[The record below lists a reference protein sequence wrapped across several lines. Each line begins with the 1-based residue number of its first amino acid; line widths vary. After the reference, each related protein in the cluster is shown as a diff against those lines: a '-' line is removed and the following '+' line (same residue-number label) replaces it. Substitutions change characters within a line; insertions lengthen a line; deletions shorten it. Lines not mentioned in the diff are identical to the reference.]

1 MGRPRL
7 HDDATR
13 FALLEAAEQLLSAGG
28 IEAVSV
34 RSAAAAAGTSTRAV
48 YALFGSKE
56 GLVQALAQRA
66 YELLMDRVAAI
77 PITDDPI
84 ADLIAGSIKGFRAF
98 ALDHPDLFR
107 LVFTTQLPRARLTT
121 ETNATRMAA
130 LRQLTGRI
138 ERLKAFGFAREHSVE
153 ELTLLVDVL
162 CSGLAMREICGVLD
176 AAHAERLW
184 FDALGALLT
193 GLSTPAVA

>member
-13 FALLEAAEQLLSAGG
+13 AELLEATERLLSVGG

-34 RSAAAAAGTSTRAV
+34 RNAAAGAGTSTRAV

-66 YELLMDRVAAI
+66 FELLMDRVATV
-77 PITDDPI
+77 PMTGDPI

-107 LVFTTQLPRARLTT
+107 LVFTTQLPRARLTP

-130 LRQLTGRI
+130 LRQLTVRI
-138 ERLKAFGFAREHSVE
+138 ERLKEFGVARGHSVD

-162 CSGLAMREICGVLD
+162 CSGLAMREICGVLEGT
-176 AAHAERLW
+176 HAERLW
-184 FDALGALLT
+184 SDALGALLT

>member
-7 HDDATR
+7 HDDVTR
-13 FALLEAAEQLLSAGG
+13 SELLEAAERLLSVGG

-34 RSAAAAAGTSTRAV
+34 RSAASGAGTTTRAV

-66 YELLMDRVAAI
+66 YELLMDRVATV
-77 PITDDPI
+77 PMTGDPS
-84 ADLIAGSIKGFRAF
+84 ADLIAAAVKGFRAF
-98 ALDHPDLFR
+98 ALEHPDLFR
-107 LVFTTQLPRARLTT
+107 LVFTTQLPRARLTP

-130 LRQLTGRI
+130 LRQLTIRI
-138 ERLKAFGFAREHSVE
+138 ERLKAFGAARTHSVD
-153 ELTLLVDVL
+153 ELTLIVDVM

-176 AAHAERLW
+176 GTHAERLW
-184 FDALGALLT
+184 SDALGAVLT
-193 GLSTPAVA
+193 GLSTAAVA

>member
-13 FALLEAAEQLLSAGG
+13 SELLQAAERLLSAGG

-66 YELLMDRVAAI
+66 YELLMDRVAAV
-77 PITDDPI
+77 PVTDDPS
-84 ADLIAGSIKGFRAF
+84 ADLIAAAVRGFRAF

-107 LVFTTQLPRARLTT
+107 LVFTTQLLRARLTT
-121 ETNATRMAA
+121 ESNATRTAA
-130 LRQLTGRI
+130 LRQLTERI
-138 ERLKAFGFAREHSVE
+138 ERLKKSGVARGHSVE
-153 ELTLLVDVL
+153 ELTLLVDVI
-162 CSGLAMREICGVLD
+162 CSGLAMREICGVID
-176 AAHAERLW
+176 GAHAERLW
-184 FDALGALLT
+184 SDALGALLR

>member
-7 HDDATR
+7 HDDVTR
-13 FALLEAAEQLLSAGG
+13 SELLEAAERLLSIGG

-34 RSAAAAAGTSTRAV
+34 RSAAAGAGTSTRAV

-66 YELLMDRVAAI
+66 YELLMDRVATI
-77 PITDDPI
+77 PMTGDPS
-84 ADLIAGSIKGFRAF
+84 ADVIAGAVMGFRTF

-107 LVFTTQLPRARLTT
+107 LVFTTQLPRARLTP
-121 ETNATRMAA
+121 ETNAARMAA
-130 LRQLTGRI
+130 LRQLTVRI
-138 ERLKAFGFAREHSVE
+138 ERLQACGFARGHSVD
-153 ELTLLVDVL
+153 ELALLVDVL

-176 AAHAERLW
+176 GAHAERVW
-184 FDALGALLT
+184 SDALGALLT

>member
-1 MGRPRL
+1 M
-7 HDDATR
+7 TR
-13 FALLEAAEQLLSAGG
+13 SELLEAAEKLLSAGG

-34 RSAAAAAGTSTRAV
+34 RSAAAGAGTSTRAV

-56 GLVQALAQRA
+56 ALVQALAQRA
-66 YELLMDRVAAI
+66 YELLTDRVAAI
-77 PITDDPI
+77 STTDDPI

-98 ALDHPDLFR
+98 ALEHPDLFR
-107 LVFTTQLPRARLTT
+107 LVFTTQLPRARLTAD
-121 ETNATRMAA
+121 TNATRMAA

-176 AAHAERLW
+176 GMRAERVW
-184 FDALGALLT
+184 SDALGALLT

>member
-7 HDDATR
+7 HDEATR
-13 FALLEAAEQLLSAGG
+13 SELLEAAERLLSVGG

-34 RSAAAAAGTSTRAV
+34 RSTAAAAGTSTRAV

-66 YELLMDRVAAI
+66 FELLIDRVATI
-77 PITDDPI
+77 PITNDPT
-84 ADLIAGSIKGFRAF
+84 ADLITGSVKGFRAF

-107 LVFTTQLPRARLTT
+107 LVFTTQLPRARFTT
-121 ETNATRMAA
+121 ETNTTSMAA
-130 LRQLTGRI
+130 LRQLTLRI
-138 ERLKAFGFAREHSVE
+138 ERLHECGIGRGHSVE
-153 ELTLLVDVL
+153 ELTLLFDVL
-162 CSGLAMREICGVLD
+162 CSGLAMREICGMLD
-176 AAHAERLW
+176 GAQAERLW
-184 FDALGALLT
+184 SDALAALLT

>member
-7 HDDATR
+7 HDDVTR
-13 FALLEAAEQLLSAGG
+13 SELLEAAEQLLSVGG
-28 IEAVSV
+28 LEAVSV
-34 RSAAAAAGTSTRAV
+34 RTTAAGARTSTRAV

-66 YELLMDRVAAI
+66 YELLMDRVAAV
-77 PITDDPI
+77 PVSGDPS
-84 ADLIAGSIKGFRAF
+84 ADLIAAAIKGFRAF

-121 ETNATRMAA
+121 ESNATRMAA
-130 LRQLTGRI
+130 LQQLTDRI
-138 ERLKAFGFAREHSVE
+138 ERLKKSGVARGHSVE
-153 ELTLLVDVL
+153 ELTLLVDVI
-162 CSGLAMREICGVLD
+162 CSGLAMREICGVID
-176 AAHAERLW
+176 GAHAERLW
-184 FDALGALLT
+184 SDALGALLR

>member
-7 HDDATR
+7 HDDVTR
-13 FALLEAAEQLLSAGG
+13 SELLEAAEQLLSVGG
-28 IEAVSV
+28 LEAVSV
-34 RSAAAAAGTSTRAV
+34 RTTAAGAGTSTRAV

-66 YELLMDRVAAI
+66 YELLMDRVAAV
-77 PITDDPI
+77 PVSGDPS
-84 ADLIAGSIKGFRAF
+84 ADLIAAAIKGFRAF

-121 ETNATRMAA
+121 ESNATRMAA
-130 LRQLTGRI
+130 LQQLTDRI
-138 ERLKAFGFAREHSVE
+138 ERLKKSGVARGHSVE
-153 ELTLLVDVL
+153 ELTLLVDVI
-162 CSGLAMREICGVLD
+162 CSGLAMREICGVVD
-176 AAHAERLW
+176 GAHAERLW
-184 FDALGALLT
+184 SDALGALLR

>member
-7 HDDATR
+7 HDDVTR
-13 FALLEAAEQLLSAGG
+13 SELLEAAEQLLSVGG
-28 IEAVSV
+28 LEAVSV
-34 RSAAAAAGTSTRAV
+34 RTTAAGAGTSTRAV

-66 YELLMDRVAAI
+66 YELLMDRVAAV
-77 PITDDPI
+77 PVSGDPS
-84 ADLIAGSIKGFRAF
+84 ADLIAAAIKGFRAF

-121 ETNATRMAA
+121 ESNATRMAA
-130 LRQLTGRI
+130 LQQLTDRI
-138 ERLKAFGFAREHSVE
+138 ERLKKSGVARGHSVE
-153 ELTLLVDVL
+153 ELTLLVDVI
-162 CSGLAMREICGVLD
+162 CSGLAMREICGVID
-176 AAHAERLW
+176 GAHAERLW
-184 FDALGALLT
+184 SDALGALLR

>member
-7 HDDATR
+7 HDDVTR
-13 FALLEAAEQLLSAGG
+13 SELLEAAEQLLSAGG
-28 IEAVSV
+28 LEAVSV
-34 RSAAAAAGTSTRAV
+34 RSTAAGAGTSTRAV

-66 YELLMDRVAAI
+66 YELLMDRVAAV
-77 PITDDPI
+77 PVSGDPS
-84 ADLIAGSIKGFRAF
+84 ADLITAAVKGFRAF

-107 LVFTTQLPRARLTT
+107 LVFTTQLPRARLTA
-121 ETNATRMAA
+121 ESNATRMAA
-130 LRQLTGRI
+130 LRQLTQRI
-138 ERLKAFGFAREHSVE
+138 ERLKKSGVARGHGVE
-153 ELTLLVDVL
+153 ELALLFDVM

-176 AAHAERLW
+176 GAHAERLW
-184 FDALGALLT
+184 SDALGALLS

>member
-13 FALLEAAEQLLSAGG
+13 SELLEAAEQLLSAGG

-66 YELLMDRVAAI
+66 YELLMERVATV
-77 PITDDPI
+77 PTTGDPS
-84 ADLIAGSIKGFRAF
+84 ADLIAGAVKGFRAF

-107 LVFTTQLPRARLTT
+107 LVFTTQLPRARLTL
-121 ETNATRMAA
+121 ETNATRIAA
-130 LRQLTGRI
+130 LRQLIVRI
-138 ERLKAFGFAREHSVE
+138 ERLKEFGVARGHSVE

-162 CSGLAMREICGVLD
+162 CSGLAWREICGVLD
-176 AAHAERLW
+176 AAHAEQLW
-184 FDALGALLT
+184 SDALGALLT

>member
-7 HDDATR
+7 HDEATR
-13 FALLEAAEQLLSAGG
+13 SQLLEAAEQLLATGG

-66 YELLMDRVAAI
+66 FELLMDRVTAV
-77 PITDDPI
+77 PMTGDPI

-130 LRQLTGRI
+130 LRQLTVRI
-138 ERLKAFGFAREHSVE
+138 ERLQEFGFAREHSVE
-153 ELTLLVDVL
+153 ELALLIDVL
-162 CSGLAMREICGVLD
+162 CSGLAMREICGAID
-176 AAHAERLW
+176 ATHAEQLW
-184 FDALGALLT
+184 SDALGALLT